1 MSRITRILDL
11 LMPARARR
19 RRALEQYR
27 ADRKKTLDQRDA
39 DYIRRGA
46 DPTLVA
52 ICRGLEDTHDD
63 MHSPDRWL

>member
-1 MSRITRILDL
+1 MTRTTSLLDR

-52 ICRGLEDTHDD
+52 ICRGLEDAHDD